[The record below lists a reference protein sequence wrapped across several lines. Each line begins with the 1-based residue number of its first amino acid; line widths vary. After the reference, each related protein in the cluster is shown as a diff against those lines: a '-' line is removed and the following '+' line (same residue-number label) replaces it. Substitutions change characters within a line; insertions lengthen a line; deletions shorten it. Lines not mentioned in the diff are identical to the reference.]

1 MSSCSSRL
9 GQENIVMMT
18 DWEAVVISVLWTFQ
32 NNSYVPLPP
41 SLKNSWTCFWGLQ
54 VERNIPASGV
64 RDVGHLFPLL
74 SAQLFHIR
82 HVRKKC
88 ASFRLAE
95 QRKPIAIGFCN
106 SLLIFFLRFYRLI
119 RFLYWPPAR
128 ENPRLPLATACNFFN
143 GRIKNR
149 NQRPSTLRVAHQFG
163 FDCLLPNVILMMI
176 WLFNHVVTFKW
187 GTIRKKSRAS
197 IHCGARYSSRSKSEV
212 LVRLWMR
219 NWDEKPCAPVTLP
232 LINVK
237 QRNGAA
243 RMFREIIIFQF
254 DFFRLR
260 LTDGPVAPWLAV
272 ACR

>member
-1 MSSCSSRL
+1 MKHFLIDKDEQLQFETRSREYCYDDRLRSCRHFC
-9 GQENIVMMT
+9 
-18 DWEAVVISVLWTFQ
+18 LWTFQ

-74 SAQLFHIR
+74 GAQLFHIR

-149 NQRPSTLRVAHQFG
+149 NQRPSTLLVAHQFG

-176 WLFNHVVTFKW
+176 WLFIDNW
-187 GTIRKKSRAS
+187 N
-197 IHCGARYSSRSKSEV
+197 C
-212 LVRLWMR
+212 LV
-219 NWDEKPCAPVTLP
+219 
-232 LINVK
+232 
-237 QRNGAA
+237 
-243 RMFREIIIFQF
+243 IIYY
-254 DFFRLR
+254 
-260 LTDGPVAPWLAV
+260 
-272 ACR
+272 